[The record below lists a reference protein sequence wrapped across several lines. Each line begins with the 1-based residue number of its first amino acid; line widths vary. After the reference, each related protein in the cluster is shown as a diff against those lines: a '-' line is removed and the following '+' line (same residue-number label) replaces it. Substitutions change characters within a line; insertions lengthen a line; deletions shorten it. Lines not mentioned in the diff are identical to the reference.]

1 MSCIQKETQD
11 DPWKKAILEKEN
23 VILCVVMTC
32 IYLFAAYLMTASSS
46 YNIVLNDM
54 MNNE

>member
-11 DPWKKAILEKEN
+11 DPWKKVILEKEN
-23 VILCVVMTC
+23 VILCIVMTC
-32 IYLFAAYLMTASSS
+32 IYLFVAYLMTASSS